1 MNDVPAAAT
10 LEEMLR
16 AVPLFADLMPAD
28 LDELLTSSRTFTAP
42 TGMKIITEGDKG
54 EAMYVI
60 LSGELEV
67 SKTEDGREIV
77 LARRGAGDFLGE
89 MSLLEQ
95 RPRTASVSA
104 VAESRLL
111 EIDAA
116 TFTRLL
122 EGNPRIAMTILR
134 TVAARLRSTESS
146 LMSREKLASLGTL
159 AAGLAHEL
167 NNPSAAIQ
175 RSASYLGDI
184 LVGLGKRGTEFNA
197 ITLAPLERARLD
209 GLLKGLSEDSPSSSV
224 GTPAEEDRI
233 LAALEALAV
242 EDPWD
247 LASAYAAFAWTGE
260 TIGRLAGGFEPAH
273 RKAVMGW
280 IGAQLAARQ
289 MVDEIQRSAE
299 AVSNIVR
306 AVKSYAYLDQAAVQN
321 VDLTVSLEDTLM
333 ILKHKLRDGI
343 TVVRDY
349 AADLP
354 KIEAFGSELNQVW
367 TNLIDNAADAMEGK
381 GTIELHAQAL
391 GDKVEVRIANDGP
404 PIPPTI
410 AERIFDPFFTTKPQG
425 VGTGLGLHIVH
436 NIVVNHHGGTI
447 ALTSDP
453 GRTEFRI
460 GLPLRLPA
468 GRK

>member
-1 MNDVPAAAT
+1 VNDTPAPT
-10 LEEMLR
+10 SLEEMLR
-16 AVPLFADLMPAD
+16 NVPLFADLMPAD
-28 LDELLTSSRTFTAP
+28 LEELLGSSRTFTAP
-42 TGMKIITEGDKG
+42 TGMQVIAEGAAG
-54 EAMYVI
+54 EALFVI

-67 SKTEDGREIV
+67 TKSENGREIV

-95 RPRTASVSA
+95 RPRTASVHA

-116 TFTRLL
+116 TFQHLL
-122 EGNPRIAMTILR
+122 ETKPRIATTILR

-146 LMSREKLASLGTL
+146 LMAREKLASLGTL

-175 RSASYLGDI
+175 RSAAYLGDV
-184 LVGLGKRGTEFNA
+184 LVGLGKRGAQFNA
-197 ITLAPLERARLD
+197 LVLGPLERQRLD
-209 GLLKGLSEDSPSSSV
+209 GLLRGLSEDTPSSSA

-233 LAALEALAV
+233 LERLEALDV

-247 LASAYAAFAWTGE
+247 LAAAFAAFAWTGE
-260 TIGRLAGGFEPAH
+260 TVGRLANGFEEAH

-289 MVDEIQRSAE
+289 MVDEIQRSAQ
-299 AVSNIVR
+299 AVSNIVK

-321 VDLTVSLEDTLM
+321 VDLTASLEDTLM

-349 AADLP
+349 APDLP
-354 KIEAFGSELNQVW
+354 KIEGFGSELNQVW
-367 TNLIDNAADAMEGK
+367 TNLIDNAVDAMAGR
-381 GTIELHAQAL
+381 GTIEVHAMTL

-404 PIPPTI
+404 PIPREV
-410 AERIFDPFFTTKPQG
+410 ADRIFDPFFTTKPQG

-460 GLPLRLPA
+460 GLPLRLPEA
-468 GRK
+468 RK

>member
-1 MNDVPAAAT
+1 MSDPALAS

-28 LDELLTSSRTFTAP
+28 LEALLASSRTFTAP
-42 TGMKIITEGDKG
+42 TGMRIIGEGDAG
-54 EAMYVI
+54 EALFVI

-67 SKTEDGREIV
+67 SKNEDGREIV

-95 RPRTASVSA
+95 RPRTASVHA

-116 TFTRLL
+116 TFQHLL
-122 EGNPRIAMTILR
+122 ETNPRIGMTILR

-146 LMSREKLASLGTL
+146 LMAREKLASLGTL

-175 RSASYLGDI
+175 RSASYLGDV
-184 LVGLGKRGTEFNA
+184 LVGLGKRGAEFNA
-197 ITLAPLERARLD
+197 IVLDEVERQRLD
-209 GLLKGLSEDSPSSSV
+209 GLLRGLAEDSPSSGAGS
-224 GTPAEEDRI
+224 PAEEDRI
-233 LAALEALAV
+233 VAELEALGV
-242 EDPWD
+242 EEPWD
-247 LASAYAAFAWTGE
+247 LAAAYAAFAWTGD
-260 TIGRLAGGFEPAH
+260 TVRRLAHGFAEPH

-280 IGAQLAARQ
+280 IGSQLAARQ
-289 MVDEIQRSAE
+289 MVDEIERSAR

-306 AVKSYAYLDQAAVQN
+306 SVKSYAYLDQAAVQN
-321 VDLTVSLEDTLM
+321 VDLTMSLDDTLM
-333 ILKHKLRDGI
+333 ILKHKLRDVA
-343 TVVRDY
+343 VVRDY
-349 AADLP
+349 SPGLP
-354 KIEAFGSELNQVW
+354 TIEAFGSELNQVW
-367 TNLIDNAADAMEGK
+367 TNLIDNAVDAMERK
-381 GTIELHAQAL
+381 GTIEVHARAL

-404 PIPPTI
+404 PIPPEI
-410 AERIFDPFFTTKPQG
+410 ADRIFDPFFTTKPQG
-425 VGTGLGLHIVH
+425 VGTGIGLHVVH
-436 NIVVNHHGGTI
+436 NVVVNHHGGTI
-447 ALTSDP
+447 AVTSEP